1 MSLDDIEALTFDTGG
16 TILDWHGG
24 FSAALAEA
32 GANHGIEKDWA
43 ALANDLRRRSLK
55 RMLKLGEHAPP
66 AYNFDDAHRAALDEV
81 IAENG
86 LDAFTIAGLP
96 VFHMRGLRL
105 RPFVRFR
112 PAFVFRH
119 GGVG

>member
-43 ALANDLRRRSLK
+43 ALTNELRRRSLK
-55 RMLKLGEHAPP
+55 RMLKLGERAPP
-66 AYNFDDAHRAALDEV
+66 TYNFDGAHQAAW
-81 IAENG
+81 A
-86 LDAFTIAGLP
+86 
-96 VFHMRGLRL
+96 RL
-105 RPFVRFR
+105 AADICPWTSST
-112 PAFVFRH
+112 P
-119 GGVG
+119 

>member
-1 MSLDDIEALTFDTGG
+1 MSLDDIEALTVDTGG

-24 FSAALAEA
+24 FSTALAEA
-32 GANHGIEKDWA
+32 GANHGIVKDWA

-81 IAENG
+81 IADNG
-86 LDAFTIAGLP
+86 LDAFTEAERRDISWT
-96 VFHMRGLRL
+96 
-105 RPFVRFR
+105 RP
-112 PAFVFRH
+112 
-119 GGVG
+119 